1 MSMRGNFFDRRR
13 TARERMLDEF
23 SSVNKQP
30 IWGLF
35 VLIAFYIACAVFVS
49 KTSNSSDVMFMF
61 GHPVPLRSVTGAF
74 SAVCNLC
81 VVLMIVLYMTP
92 GFVISLLMLVLQI
105 PMLLVSLVGRH
116 NFSAISGIVTD
127 LVIILVSAYL
137 YTYVS
142 RSARFRER
150 MRDQASTDRITGIPN
165 SFATSELMNYMIQKK
180 EPFALAVVKFVNF
193 SNINNTLGQDAGDV
207 ALAMIA
213 ERMSRVS
220 ESGSAGAETF
230 VATRKGNEFLLVV
243 RGCNSDGMA
252 RNVAGR
258 FADAMKEKFVVEG
271 CDFVLSTSIGYSL
284 FPEDADNENDIF
296 DYAYIAMEQSR
307 KADKSGSILRFSSDM
322 LNSDNSVEVER
333 TIRHALDNND
343 VFFNLQPQYDM
354 DHNLRGFEALAR
366 IRDEEGN
373 FISPT
378 VFVPVAERAGLV
390 DLIDAR
396 ILFSSTKFIG
406 ELVRKTGTYLVLS
419 VNTSVRHFMHEG
431 FVDEVRQAL
440 EESGLPASQLEIEI
454 TESIMI
460 ESVEKANECIGRL
473 KALGVDISID
483 DFGTGYSSLSYL
495 NSFPSDMIKVDR
507 SFITNMNSSE
517 KTKQYVA
524 AIIALGHVM
533 NFKVIAEGVETEDQ
547 IETLRNIG
555 CDYIQGF
562 VWGRPMPAEAA
573 AELVRGIKGI

>member
-1 MSMRGNFFDRRR
+1 
-13 TARERMLDEF
+13 MLDEF

-30 IWGLF
+30 LWGLF
-35 VLIAFYIACAVFVS
+35 VLVIIYIVGALFVT
-49 KTSNSSDVMFMF
+49 KTSNSPGMVSVF
-61 GHPVPLRSVTGAF
+61 GHQMPLRSFTGSF

-81 VVLMIVLYMTP
+81 VVMMIVLYRTP
-92 GFVISLLMLVLQI
+92 GFVISVSMLVMQL
-105 PMLLVSLVGRH
+105 PMLFVSLSRR
-116 NFSAISGIVTD
+116 NYSAISGIVTD
-127 LVIILVSAYL
+127 IVIILVSAYL
-137 YTYVS
+137 FKYVN
-142 RSARFRER
+142 RSIRFQER

-165 SFATSELMNYMIQKK
+165 SFATNELMKYMIQKR
-180 EPFALAVVKFVNF
+180 EPFALAVVKFINF
-193 SNINNTLGQDAGDV
+193 SNINSTLGQDAGDA

-213 ERMSRVS
+213 DRMSKVS
-220 ESGSAGAETF
+220 ESGSAGSETF

-243 RGCNSDGMA
+243 RECYTDGTA
-252 RNVAGR
+252 RNVAGV
-258 FADAMKEKFVVEG
+258 FSDAMKEKFVVEG
-271 CDFVLSTSIGYSL
+271 CDFVLNTSIGYAL

-307 KADKSGSILRFSSDM
+307 KADKSGSILRFSKDM
-322 LNSDNSVEVER
+322 LNSDNSVEIER
-333 TIRHALDNND
+333 TIRHALDNDD

-354 DHNLRGFEALAR
+354 DHKLRGFEALAR
-366 IRDEEGN
+366 IRDEKGN
-373 FISPT
+373 FISPN
-378 VFVPVAERAGLV
+378 VFVPVAEKAGLV

-396 ILFSSTKFIG
+396 ILFSATKFIG
-406 ELVRKTGTYLVLS
+406 QLVKKTGTDLILS

-431 FVDEVRQAL
+431 FVDEIRRAL
-440 EESGLPASQLEIEI
+440 DESGLPAGQLEVEI

-460 ESVEKANECIGRL
+460 ESVERANECIGRL
-473 KALGVDISID
+473 KAIGVDISID

-507 SFITNMNSSE
+507 SFITSMNSSE

-547 IETLRNIG
+547 IETLRKIG

-562 VWGRPMPAEAA
+562 VWGRPMPAEEAA
-573 AELVRGIKGI
+573 KLVQGI